1 MADLKFIGVN
11 FPGLPV
17 RREAA
22 PATDRLLVNILG
34 PSGGA
39 SGPLTISPVAPVTG
53 TNLVLDVRTAV
64 GTSALTV
71 NGNGTT
77 TVTRPWTNGTAHS
90 WVNAF
95 SVDPANAPSFGAD
108 GSVQIVL
115 GSGVDPT
122 TGAGTNGSANPSVGS
137 LMLQTNGTVWV
148 KTGALATAWTQ
159 LGTGGITELTGDV
172 TAGPGSGSETSQIAA
187 LQGTPL
193 NAMSPTLN
201 DVLTFDGSEW
211 VPAPASGGSLQDAY
225 DLGPDITQTLQGIEI
240 TGGGSMLDTFV
251 LRVVGSGTAPNRVFQ
266 VERSPLTPAGGA
278 GIEVVMGA
286 NATGRGVHLLVNGN
300 GTGQL
305 ITTSGSGVGLIIDAG
320 GGTGHGI
327 VSGVAA
333 GASPI
338 IATIDGNNAFIVD
351 GSAMVVDVGDVSAP
365 LDIVGYRMARMGSAA
380 GGTLKSF
387 QAFATDGGTSAGATN
402 KLLKLLAREGVNAAG
417 SDVAELAI
425 SAGSAGETLL
435 TKAGRVFAQNTL
447 VERPIQNGVTLA
459 AGEVVA
465 ISATSG
471 RINKAD
477 SSAATSAN
485 VIGVCV
491 VGGTGNVGG
500 TVYGLVAQNGA
511 TISGLSGLT
520 ANAPAYLSDTT
531 AGLVTSAPPTD
542 PTKYHLQV
550 GYALTTSDMA
560 VMVMPKSPPP
570 LAIRAVSANTTLT
583 DTDEVLKINSSGGA
597 RDVQLPAVV
606 LNQPRSWVLK
616 KEGGGANTITLVRA
630 ASETI
635 EGVAANLVLPDSDS
649 TASVGPS
656 WTLVR
661 DAAGNYTVL

>member
-22 PATDRLLVNILG
+22 PATDRLLVDILG

-95 SVDPANAPSFGAD
+95 SLDPANAPSFGAD

-122 TGAGTNGSANPSVGS
+122 TGAGTNGSANPAVGS
-137 LMLQTNGTVWV
+137 LMLQTNGTAWV
-148 KTGALATAWTQ
+148 KTGASATAWTQ
-159 LGTGGITELTGDV
+159 LG
-172 TAGPGSGSETSQIAA
+172 
-187 LQGTPL
+187 
-193 NAMSPTLN
+193 
-201 DVLTFDGSEW
+201 
-211 VPAPASGGSLQDAY
+211 SGGSLQDAY
-225 DLGPDITQTLQGIEI
+225 DIGPDITQTLQGIEI

-278 GIEVVMGA
+278 GIEVIMGA

-305 ITTSGSGVGLIIDAG
+305 ITTSGSGVGMIVDTS

-338 IATIDGNNAFIVD
+338 ISTIDGNNAFIVD
-351 GSAMVVDVGDVSAP
+351 GSTMIMDVGDVSAP
-365 LDIVGYRMARMGSAA
+365 LDIVTYATINVLAATGDNPIQTSINGNNALTVDATGSVVDIGTTSVPIDIVGYRMARMGSAA
-380 GGTLKSF
+380 GATLKSL
-387 QAFATDGGTSAGATN
+387 QAFTTDGGTSAGATN

-417 SDVAELAI
+417 TNVAELAI

-435 TKAGRVFAQNTL
+435 TKAGRLYAQNTL
-447 VERPIQNGVTLA
+447 VERAIQNGVTLA

-465 ISATSG
+465 VSATSA

-477 SSAATSAN
+477 AGTAAN
-485 VIGVCV
+485 IIGICL

-500 TVYGLVAQNGA
+500 TVFGLVAMNGA

-520 ANAPAYLSDTT
+520 ANAPVYLSDTT

-542 PTKYHLQV
+542 PTKYHVQI
-550 GYALTTSDMA
+550 GYALTTSDMV

-583 DTDEVLKINSSGGA
+583 DTDEVLKVNSSGGA

-606 LNQPRSWVLK
+606 LNQPRSWVIK
-616 KEGGGANTITLVRA
+616 KEGGGTNTITLVRA

-649 TASVGPS
+649 AAAVGPS